1 MPLIRLLTLGV
12 VLSVP
17 AGLIAQTSHPVA
29 SGPLIA
35 TVENMPSADGSAA
48 TQSFQLTP
56 TSPRDDAAVLPPNNI
71 CYKIRAYIFK
81 RDDDHAPEM
90 VRSTTCGPRIPHQKN
105 VSVPKAKLV
114 PAK

>member
-1 MPLIRLLTLGV
+1 MPLTRLLILGV

-17 AGLIAQTSHPVA
+17 VGLIAQTSHPVE

-35 TVENMPSADGSAA
+35 TVENMPSTDGSAT

-56 TSPRDDAAVLPPNNI
+56 TSPRDDAAVLPPGDI

-81 RDDDHAPEM
+81 HDDDHAPEL
-90 VRSTTCGPRIPHQKN
+90 VRSTTCGPRIPHAKN
-105 VSVPKAKLV
+105 VSGPKAKLV
-114 PAK
+114 PAN